1 MLTSGAAPA
10 PKNAKGIFRPAHKGR
25 VVFLAIGLLLAACAS
40 QQRAVYVPPPPPP
53 DPHTQMAAL
62 ETRIFDLVQDERHKI
77 DPAAKTLSLDSELV
91 GVARQ
96 RSADMAAKSYMNH
109 AAPDGTTS
117 TTLIMDEDADFQGLL
132 AENIA
137 AQYYTPQLGV
147 DVDAFARKFVRMW
160 LDSPDHRR
168 VLSTGLYD
176 RSGVGAAVNGNEVFV
191 VQLFAS
197 NLGLP
202 PPPEAPP
209 PKPGE
214 SPPLPKARP
223 GHG

>member
-1 MLTSGAAPA
+1 LRAARA
-10 PKNAKGIFRPAHKGR
+10 
-25 VVFLAIGLLLAACAS
+25 LAICLLVAGCAS
-40 QQRAVYVPPPPPP
+40 QPRVAYAPPPPPP

-62 ETRIFDLVQDERHKI
+62 ETRVFDLIQDARHTI
-77 DPAAKTLSLDSELV
+77 DPNAKMLALDSELV
-91 GVARQ
+91 GVARK

-109 AAPDGTTS
+109 AAADGTTS

-132 AENIA
+132 GENIA

-147 DVDAFARKFVRMW
+147 NVDAFAKKFVEIW
-160 LDSPDHRR
+160 LASPEHRAM
-168 VLSTGLYD
+168 LSMPIYD

-202 PPPEAPP
+202 PPPQASP
-209 PKPGE
+209 PKPGG
-214 SPPLPKARP
+214 SVPTPKARP
-223 GHG
+223 GG